1 METYEQALLTIA
13 RAYTAAV
20 AEHGGKSLARV
31 ATIVANRGSFF
42 DAIEGGATC
51 TVRNFEMFALYFAD
65 ASNWPNGCVPEVAAA
80 ALASVGRPASE
91 SAAAASEAEAA

>member
-1 METYEQALLTIA
+1 MDTYEQALLTVA

-51 TVRNFEMFALYFAD
+51 TVRNFEQFALYFAD
-65 ASNWPNGCVPEVAAA
+65 PANWPNQTVPADAAK
-80 ALASVGRPASE
+80 ALASVGRPAT
-91 SAAAASEAEAA
+91 EAA